1 MRVLLHAYNTCC
13 QTESGGVQVRIRKI
27 KSLLEAAGLE
37 VDFFSPYETRVKDYD
52 VLHVFGLHAE
62 TERLISCAKT
72 LGLKVVLSSIVN
84 ITPMR
89 AMSIRNT
96 LVMKKFLNVL
106 GVYTLESSMYSAIN
120 NCDIIIA
127 ETNAEARFIHKYYK
141 IPCHRIKVLPNGIDD
156 IAPTSMNITEITG
169 FSGKYVLQV
178 GRIDENKNLLNT
190 IKAITGTDIKLIV
203 VGGPFAAS
211 KSKYYEVCRKT
222 AERNTNI
229 LFLGWLKSGSEELN
243 TVYQN
248 AHVLVVPSY
257 QETFGLVSVEGAMAG
272 AHVCMSNT
280 LPILEY
286 GVFDY
291 RLTFNP
297 NSPKEIRH
305 ALELALS
312 LPKDLAVKNKAKDC
326 FSWDKI
332 IKEHIKIYNE

>member
-1 MRVLLHAYNTCC
+1 MKVLLHAYNTCC

-27 KSLLEAAGLE
+27 KSLLEAAGVE
-37 VDFFSPYETRVKDYD
+37 VDFFSPFKTRLKEYD

-84 ITPMR
+84 ISHRR

-106 GVYTLESSMYSAIN
+106 GVYTLESAMYSALN

-127 ETNAEARFIHKYYK
+127 ETHAEARFINKYYK
-141 IPCHRIKVLPNGIDD
+141 IPYYRIQIIPNGVDD
-156 IAPTSMNITEITG
+156 IGLTSENITDITG
-169 FSGKYVLQV
+169 IMGKYVLQV

-190 IKAITGTDIKLIV
+190 IKAIAGTDIKLIV
-203 VGGPFAAS
+203 VGGPFAVS
-211 KSKYYEVCRKT
+211 KSKYYDACRK
-222 AERNTNI
+222 AADGNENI
-229 LFLGWLKSGSEELN
+229 RFLGWLKSGSEELY

-248 AHVLVVPSY
+248 AHVVVVPSF
-257 QETFGLVSVEGAMAG
+257 QETFGLVCVEGAMAG
-272 AHVCMSNT
+272 AHVCMSKT

-297 NSPKEIRH
+297 NSPKEIRN
-305 ALELALS
+305 AIELALS
-312 LPKDLAVKNKAKDC
+312 LPKDTVVKNKVKNC
-326 FSWDKI
+326 FSWDKVI
-332 IKEHIKIYNE
+332 VEHIKIYNG